1 MPALSPIL
9 TSPDES
15 TEQPSLSLEEI
26 DHLTAPPDGSTSTL
40 HWTLFCFH
48 VPVLG
53 FGGEA
58 STVVLSAFA
67 LRNTG
72 GPA

>member
-1 MPALSPIL
+1 M
-9 TSPDES
+9 
-15 TEQPSLSLEEI
+15 SLEEI

-40 HWTLFCFH
+40 HCTSFCFH

-53 FGGEA
+53 FGGDA
-58 STVVLSAFA
+58 STVVLSAVA